1 MVQSCFNTDR
11 VFSYEAGGKRYNT
24 DGLNVQHINISNSI
38 SNFRMKT
45 MKTQALQEDHTLIG
59 LSLHLQPAINAV
71 VMITERATERRWNF
85 LHGLLGWRFG

>member
-1 MVQSCFNTDR
+1 
-11 VFSYEAGGKRYNT
+11 
-24 DGLNVQHINISNSI
+24 
-38 SNFRMKT
+38 MKT